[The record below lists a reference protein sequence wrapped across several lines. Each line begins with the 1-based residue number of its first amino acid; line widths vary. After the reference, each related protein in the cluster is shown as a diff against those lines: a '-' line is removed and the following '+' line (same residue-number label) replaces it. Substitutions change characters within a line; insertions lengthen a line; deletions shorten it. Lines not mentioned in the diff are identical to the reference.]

1 MLIRIVTDLFCKT
14 PHLRSENNNQY
25 MTIKFLVEMKK
36 DFIIVGAALVSLA
49 AQAQVGI
56 NTENPKTTLDV
67 VNSAK
72 NTAAEGVM
80 MPRLTGDELK
90 DRDAAYSADQTSA
103 MVYVT
108 APITSPSAKTRN
120 VTAKGYYYFDGS
132 IWQTAKGGGSTIT
145 ASNGLTLSNDDVQL
159 GGTLTKDTEIVQNGK
174 NLFTTGNGKVSIGAV
189 PTANSAKF
197 EVDGASTN
205 TRSYSA
211 NGMNIDFT
219 KSNLAYTTASAGAF
233 TVTGLKDGGTYTLA
247 VKGRNSGTASFSQA
261 GILFHFV
268 NNGATTADKH
278 TLYTFVV
285 IGSDAYVWMTKG
297 FQFN

>member
-1 MLIRIVTDLFCKT
+1 
-14 PHLRSENNNQY
+14 
-25 MTIKFLVEMKK
+25 MKK
-36 DFIIVGAALVSLA
+36 NFIIVSAALVSFTA

-90 DRDAAYSADQTSA
+90 NRDAAYSADQTSA

-108 APITSPSAKTRN
+108 SPVTSPSAKTRN

-132 IWQTAKGGGSTIT
+132 VWQTAKGGGSTIT

-159 GGTLTKDTEIVQNGK
+159 GGTLIKDTEITQNGK
-174 NLFTTGNGKVSIGAV
+174 NLFTTGIGKVSIGAM
-189 PTANSAKF
+189 PSANSSKL

-205 TRSYSA
+205 TQSYST
-211 NGMNIDFT
+211 NGRSIDFT
-219 KSNLAYTTASAGAF
+219 KSNLASTTASAGAF
-233 TVTGLKDGGTYTLA
+233 TITGLKDGGTYSLA
-247 VKGRNSGTASFSQA
+247 VKGTNIGMASFSQS
-261 GILFHFV
+261 GIAFHLV
-268 NNGATTADKH
+268 NNEATTAGKH

-297 FQFN
+297 F